1 MIVVAVLIVTFI
13 TACALSFFD
22 EEKNRTMI
30 IAYVVMTF
38 IMVLTAGLKPISID
52 NDSNAYVNYFY
63 YANDDTVELSFV
75 MIASI
80 LRNIA
85 DEPQLLFI
93 VYAILSIPFKAY
105 ALTKISD
112 LWFLGM
118 AVWLSRYMILQD
130 MTQIRV
136 AVSTAIFLYSLLY
149 LGNGDKR
156 KYLLCCV
163 GATFFHYSAIVMF
176 PLALVGNKDLTK
188 RWLIALY
195 VLPIMGYMLSSLNIN
210 FLNLIPIPYIQDK
223 VEIYEAA
230 RDDGFMGMDEIN
242 LFNPMYLLRLALY
255 YLLLWKYEIV
265 KEHCAILPILLK
277 IFAFSYV
284 AYTMLSFIPV
294 FAYRIS
300 EFYGITELVL
310 MPLVIY
316 TVKPEWVARCF
327 LIAVFAYITYL
338 DIFKNELL
346 SLKF

>member
-1 MIVVAVLIVTFI
+1 MIVVAVLIVLFI
-13 TACALSFFD
+13 IASALSFFD
-22 EEKNRTMI
+22 EEKNRTLI
-30 IAYVVMTF
+30 VTYIVMTI
-38 IMVLTAGLKPISID
+38 IMVLTAGLKPINID
-52 NDSNAYVNYFY
+52 NDSNAYVSYFY

-75 MIASI
+75 MISSI
-80 LRNIA
+80 LRKIA

-93 VYAILSIPFKAY
+93 VYALLSIPFKAY

-112 LWFLGM
+112 LWFLGL
-118 AVWLSRYMILQD
+118 AVWLSRYMILHD

-136 AVSTAIFLYSLLY
+136 AVSSAIFLYSLLF
-149 LGNGDKR
+149 LESGDKR

-163 GATFFHYSAIVMF
+163 AATFFHYSAVIMF
-176 PLALVGNKDLTK
+176 PLVFCGNKDLTK

-195 VLPIMGYMLSSLNIN
+195 ALPVIGYMFSSLNIN
-210 FLNLIPIPYIQDK
+210 FLNLIPIPYVQEK

-255 YLLLWKYEIV
+255 YLLLWKYEVV
-265 KEHCAILPILLK
+265 KEHCAKLPILLK

-316 TVKPEWVARCF
+316 TVKPEWLARCF